1 MILKSLNSVNQHV
14 SKQREFWELSNP
26 GLFVPGSKKSTERTF
41 VLWNICSRGARSP
54 RTFVP
59 WNFRNPGTFTP
70 QERMFHE
77 LSLHKQ
83 FSCPLTFAPV
93 ELLLPYLKSCG
104 KQESNVS
111 IGIFWQ
117 TFAAV
122 YLSGNDVM

>member
-1 MILKSLNSVNQHV
+1 
-14 SKQREFWELSNP
+14 
-26 GLFVPGSKKSTERTF
+26 
-41 VLWNICSRGARSP
+41 
-54 RTFVP
+54 
-59 WNFRNPGTFTP
+59 
-70 QERMFHE
+70 
-77 LSLHKQ
+77 
-83 FSCPLTFAPV
+83 V